1 MNRLRAICVLAVAC
15 ASQAAASRFVAPLSL
30 GAYQRPDGA
39 ITVNPGGDRV
49 DPYFAAKALLAAQHG
64 SLDASGPA
72 AAWIAW
78 VLPRQRADGRID
90 RFCVRGAEF
99 ETCAR
104 ADADD
109 AMMALWMELLVTFA
123 PPEGLNAARRAS
135 LDRAAAY
142 LDTLRDPATGVY
154 RISREEPTALFMDNV
169 EVFSAFTALAAY
181 HARLGDGPRAA
192 EWRERA
198 DRLRDDVVR
207 VFRVPAGGFRVSTQA
222 AQHPPAFYPDLV
234 AQVFPITAD
243 MPIPGWDR
251 SSEYARWM
259 RAHREAW
266 LRQPSSD
273 YPWGLVAL
281 AAAKMNDRA
290 TVLCWAS
297 RAAPFRHGVHWNVLE
312 EAIYL
317 AFAARYGRE
326 ALLTPCT
333 G

>member
-1 MNRLRAICVLAVAC
+1 MSPFGAICVLAVAS
-15 ASQAAASRFVAPLSL
+15 AAHAASRFAGPLSL
-30 GAYQRPDGA
+30 GVYQRPDGA
-39 ITVNPGGDRV
+39 ITVDRGGDRV
-49 DPYFAAKALLAAQHG
+49 DPYFAAKALLAARDG
-64 SLDASGPA
+64 SLDAAGPA

-90 RFCVRGAEF
+90 RFCVQRAEYV
-99 ETCAR
+99 TCAR

-123 PPEGLNAARRAS
+123 PPEGLGADWRAS
-135 LDRAAAY
+135 LDRASAY
-142 LDTLRDPATGVY
+142 LATLRDPATGVY

-169 EVFSAFTALAAY
+169 EVFSAFTAVAEY
-181 HARLGDGPRAA
+181 HARIGDGPSSR

-198 DRLRDDVVR
+198 EQLRESVVR
-207 VFRVPAGGFRVSTQA
+207 VFRVSDGGFRVSTQPA
-222 AQHPPAFYPDLV
+222 RRPPAFYPDAV
-234 AQVFPITAD
+234 AQVFPITVD
-243 MPIPGWDR
+243 MQIPGWDAT
-251 SSEYARWM
+251 SEYTRWM
-259 RAHREAW
+259 SAHRDAW
-266 LRQPSSD
+266 LRHSSSD

-317 AFAARYGRE
+317 AFLARYGRE
-326 ALLTPCT
+326 ALLAPCA